1 MKTIKNTKEYYQREL
16 EKQNKL
22 ILDLK
27 AKLTPKELKD
37 LIARIE
43 LSLA

>member
-1 MKTIKNTKEYYQREL
+1 MKTKEYYQKES

-22 ILDLK
+22 IQDLK

-37 LIARIE
+37 LIAKIE
-43 LSLA
+43 LATN